1 MQHNIEHISVL
12 CHVLF
17 QTVFF
22 TIVSVK
28 KILYFI
34 IFFYYIIVSVFCAY
48 ISLQKNFMQEKT
60 LQYASYMDDIKP

>member
-48 ISLQKNFMQEKT
+48 ISPQKNFMQEKN
-60 LQYASYMDDIKP
+60 LQYASYMDDVKP